1 MTVQGATKAL
11 GVALILAVLIGS
23 GCAPKKPPSPGV
35 TPGSP
40 PPLGTQKPYQIN
52 GVWYYPIPS
61 AEGFREEGLA
71 SWYGPDFHG
80 RPTAC
85 GEPFDMYAMTA
96 AHKILP
102 IGTHVKVTDKRTGRS
117 IIVRI
122 NDRGPFVAGRII
134 DLSYEAARAL
144 GIHTVGTAPVV
155 VEAVRVTNPV
165 YVAGS
170 GPSWQVEP
178 VRPYRL
184 GPFAVQVAS
193 FQNADNAKRFKKEM
207 DKRYG
212 SAAVRVASVNG
223 SIFYRVQVGF
233 YKDLD
238 QAMQSVETFQRNG
251 YRDAFV
257 IALEG
262 Q

>member
-1 MTVQGATKAL
+1 MHGALRAL
-11 GVALILAVLIGS
+11 GASLVIVALIGS
-23 GCAPKKPPSPGV
+23 GCAPKKPPSPGALP
-35 TPGSP
+35 PGTP

-61 AEGFREEGLA
+61 AEGFREEGYA
-71 SWYGPDFHG
+71 SWYGRDFHG
-80 RPTAC
+80 RSTAC

-144 GIHTVGTAPVV
+144 GIHNDGIAPVV
-155 VEAVRVTNPV
+155 VEAVRVTTPV
-165 YVAGS
+165 LVAGS

-178 VRPYRL
+178 VRPYRQ
-184 GPFAVQVAS
+184 GPFAVQVGS
-193 FQNADNAKRFKKEM
+193 FQNADNAQRLKKEM
-207 DKRYG
+207 AKRYG
-212 SAAVRVASVNG
+212 EAAVRTASVEG
-223 SIFYRVQVGF
+223 SLFYRVQVGHF
-233 YKDLD
+233 TDLD
-238 QAMQSVETFQRNG
+238 RAQQSVETFQRQG

>member
-1 MTVQGATKAL
+1 MAVFVA
-11 GVALILAVLIGS
+11 VALLLA
-23 GCAPKKPPSPGV
+23 GCAPKRPPSPAALP
-35 TPGSP
+35 PGTP

-61 AEGFREEGLA
+61 AEGFREEGYA
-71 SWYGPDFHG
+71 SWYGRDFHG

-117 IIVRI
+117 IIVRV
-122 NDRGPFVAGRII
+122 NDRGPFVPGRII

-144 GIHTVGTAPVV
+144 GIHNDGLAPVV
-155 VEAVRVTNPV
+155 VEAVRVTTPV
-165 YVAGS
+165 MVAGS

-178 VRPYRL
+178 VRPYRQ
-184 GPFAVQVAS
+184 GPFVIQVGS
-193 FQNADNAKRFKKEM
+193 FQNAENAQRLKKEM
-207 DKRYG
+207 DRRYG
-212 SAAVRVASVNG
+212 SAAVRTASING
-223 SIFYRVQVGF
+223 TAFYRVQVGVF
-233 YKDLD
+233 PDLD
-238 QAMQSVETFQRNG
+238 RAMQSMETLQRSG